1 MGITRKDIDTYFE
14 LGKKIKEGVIHL
26 SKVLVENGFEKVI
39 PGHLLGSKFDS
50 YICPSGNE
58 PDDIKYLDEIYN
70 DSAHEYIE
78 AITPDGDGGTDSWKV
93 PCKLLVLGD
102 KALLKKIGEMKE
114 AQRIAEEKER
124 KAKERRDRMEAKKCE
139 QAEYK
144 HYLQLKEKFEGK
156 KK

>member
-1 MGITRKDIDTYFE
+1 MGITQKDIDNYFK

-26 SKVLVENGFEKVI
+26 SKVLAENGFTGTL
-39 PGHLLGSKFDS
+39 PGQLVGSRCAF
-50 YICPSGNE
+50 YLCPSGKT
-58 PDDIKYLDEIYN
+58 PDDITYLDEMY
-70 DSAHEYIE
+70 DVPAHE
-78 AITPDGDGGTDSWKV
+78 AIAAIIPDGDGGTDIWDV

-102 KALLKKIGEMKE
+102 KALLKKIAEMKE

-124 KAKERRDRMEAKKCE
+124 KAKERRERREAKKYE
-139 QAEYK
+139 KAEYE